1 MLPDQN
7 SVIRWWALTPTD
19 NWRTLKWDPRP
30 RSMTSPLIL
39 SVLDM
44 LQRQAGS
51 TLFRRHDRSYALE
64 EKLRQLKKASL
75 LNELKSSWRNSLT
88 LCESWRPCAR
98 LTSWA
103 EWSSQSHNDTWLQ
116 QLTITSSATRLTMD
130 NWALQKM
137 SGALLNLRKLPTRW
151 SHLHQNL
158 WKQESKRKDSL
169 TSLLIDK
176 LLRLNQIPFT
186 YKLIYIV
193 SLFYR

>member
-7 SVIRWWALTPTD
+7 SATRWWALTPTD
-19 NWRTLKWDPRP
+19 NWRTLKWDPHP

-88 LCESWRPCAR
+88 SYESWRPCAR

-103 EWSSQSHNDTWLQ
+103 EWSSQSHNDTWLL
-116 QLTITSSATRLTMD
+116 QLTRTSSATRLTMD

-137 SGALLNLRKLPTRW
+137 SGPLLNLRKSPTR
-151 SHLHQNL
+151 
-158 WKQESKRKDSL
+158 
-169 TSLLIDK
+169 
-176 LLRLNQIPFT
+176 
-186 YKLIYIV
+186 
-193 SLFYR
+193 